1 MNLCMI
7 QNEWFNDNEWQKQI
21 EKVINKNIN
30 YMKEV
35 MK

>member
-1 MNLCMI
+1 MNDLMTM
-7 QNEWFNDNEWQKQI
+7 NDRKQI

-30 YMKEV
+30 YMKEI